1 MNYDELVDILNDN
14 IVGMDIDLAEDLL
27 RNKFE
32 DFCMADEKID
42 DGIDDDVHLMMRSYD
57 ADNYYIRLY
66 YADDDYKVTDFEI
79 A

>member
-42 DGIDDDVHLMMRSYD
+42 DGIDDEVHLMMRSYD
-57 ADNYYIRLY
+57 ADNYDIRLY

>member
-42 DGIDDDVHLMMRSYD
+42 DGIDDEVHLMMRSYD
-57 ADNYYIRLY
+57 ADNYDIRLY
-66 YADDDYKVTDFEI
+66 YADDDYKVTDFDI